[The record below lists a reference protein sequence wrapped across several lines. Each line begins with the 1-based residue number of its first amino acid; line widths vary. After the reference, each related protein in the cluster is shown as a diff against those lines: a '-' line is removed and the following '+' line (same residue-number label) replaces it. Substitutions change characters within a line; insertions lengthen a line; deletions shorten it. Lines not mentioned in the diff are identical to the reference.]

1 MYSTDIDGGKNS
13 SFEDRLRSER
23 DKLQRDMEQLR
34 QEIAAREEA
43 FQAKETQLGH
53 ILALLNIE
61 PEKPSQQQR
70 PTPRKRT
77 RSTPSTQLL
86 DMAVEVLREQKSEPM
101 HYRDLADELMRRGAV
116 IRGKDPAASLV
127 ARMTQ
132 DDNQRAESER
142 RFVRP
147 VSKGFYALREDY
159 PNARNVGA
167 KRKRIMT
174 TSIEKD
180 S

>member
-1 MYSTDIDGGKNS
+1 MQSNVGKS
-13 SFEDRLRSER
+13 G
-23 DKLQRDMEQLR
+23 
-34 QEIAAREEA
+34 
-43 FQAKETQLGH
+43 TT
-53 ILALLNIE
+53 
-61 PEKPSQQQR
+61 
-70 PTPRKRT
+70 PTA
-77 RSTPSTQLL
+77 QLL

-101 HYRDLADELMRRGAV
+101 HYRDLADELIRRGAV

-132 DDNQRAESER
+132 DDKRRAEGER

-167 KRKRIMT
+167 KRRRKT
-174 TSIEKD
+174 GE
-180 S
+180 

>member
-1 MYSTDIDGGKNS
+1 MAHKDANG
-13 SFEDRLRSER
+13 SFKDTLRGER

-34 QEIAAREEA
+34 QEIVEREA
-43 FQAKETQLGH
+43 SLRAKETRLEH
-53 ILALLNIE
+53 ILALLDDE
-61 PEKPSQQQR
+61 PKKPAQQL
-70 PTPRKRT
+70 RKAKESPG
-77 RSTPSTQLL
+77 RSTPSAQLL
-86 DMAVEVLREQKSEPM
+86 DMAVEVLRGQKSEPM

-132 DDNQRAESER
+132 DDNRRAESER

-159 PNARNVGA
+159 TNARNVGA
-167 KRKRIMT
+167 KRRRRT
-174 TSIEKD
+174 TSESNNDEVK
-180 S
+180 